1 MTITIA
7 WVGVLGWR
15 SMNPQCTRGGGI
27 WQLNISNTQTRLKG
41 EKPSLTSDELLLLSR
56 GDEEGI

>member
-1 MTITIA
+1 MTITTA
-7 WVGVLGWR
+7 WVGVLKWR

-27 WQLNISNTQTRLKG
+27 WQLNISNTQIRLKTK
-41 EKPSLTSDELLLLSR
+41 KPLLPQMNSR